1 MSWRNVAMNE
11 ERKKLID
18 DAEINYNNL
27 ENELKI
33 LKVSSDENFFYIK
46 QIIKKIYSNKIKSAN

>member
-1 MSWRNVAMNE
+1 MDE
-11 ERKKLID
+11 ERAKLID
-18 DAEINYNNL
+18 DAEINYTNL

-33 LKVSSDENFFYIK
+33 LKLSSDENFFYIK